1 MNKDKNSHSRGAY
14 ILKQRQSINNFTKKI
29 RFKWERLSAIQ
40 FLCYFSNY
48 SHAYHFILFMDS
60 VDNKIRGEARRVSFS
75 DIWGLNWEDLMEE
88 GAQ

>member
-1 MNKDKNSHSRGAY
+1 
-14 ILKQRQSINNFTKKI
+14 
-29 RFKWERLSAIQ
+29 
-40 FLCYFSNY
+40 
-48 SHAYHFILFMDS
+48 MDS